1 MQHAVEEKSILQQ
14 FGKAHGKGSTSR
26 WKLSITMDLKEGQQ
40 DINGLKIF
48 GKNIWLTFV
57 MVVMNPTVQNSTEI
71 LDQANTYRKL
81 KKV

>member
-1 MQHAVEEKSILQQ
+1 
-14 FGKAHGKGSTSR
+14 
-26 WKLSITMDLKEGQQ
+26 MDLKEGQQ

-71 LDQANTYRKL
+71 LD
-81 KKV
+81 